1 MKTLNIDI
9 FGSCISRDP
18 FELKNNNYIVKNYFA
33 RSSLVSLLYKP
44 LQINTETVKWPSNF
58 VKRTVNDDLL
68 KRFATYSKS
77 PNSKVIVVDLIQE
90 RYSLSSF
97 KDSYYTYSAY
107 HKKAEIPRGKFISG
121 KEHLDLFESKIF
133 EISNFF
139 KEYDFVILHEANL
152 AKYYIDEEGQE
163 INFKLTDKD
172 KFFIENGQ
180 EYYNLLKDKLDNVYT
195 LSLKGY
201 NGASKHKWGLSPS
214 HYEDEYYQKFN
225 EGLDYILSEKKDFY
239 SVK

>member
-1 MKTLNIDI
+1 MKPLNIDI

-18 FELKNNNYIVKNYFA
+18 FELENNKYTVKNYFA
-33 RSSLVSLLYKP
+33 RSSLVSLLHKP
-44 LQINTETVKWPSNF
+44 IKINIDTVKWPSNF

-77 PNSKVIVVDLIQE
+77 PKSKIIIVDLIQE
-90 RYSLSSF
+90 RYSMSSF

-121 KEHLDLFESKIF
+121 QEHLDLFSSKIID
-133 EISNFF
+133 ISNFF
-139 KEYDFVILHEANL
+139 KEYEYVIIHEANL
-152 AKYYIDEEGQE
+152 AEMYIDKEGRE
-163 INFKLTDKD
+163 INFKLTEKD

-180 EYYNLLKDKLDNVYT
+180 KYYNLLKEHLDNAYT

-201 NGASKHKWGLSPS
+201 NGANKHKWGLSPS
-214 HYEDEYYQKFN
+214 HYENEYYEKFN
-225 EGLDYILSEKKDFY
+225 EGLAYILSEKKDY
-239 SVK
+239 YNIK